1 MRCWPVRH
9 ARAKT
14 PLPARLEARAFLSKA
29 SGTFGPAVALR
40 LFADISAQAFL
51 GISRPPL
58 SPSAAAMAAEAPTLA
73 SLAADVRLDPST
85 SELLWAALEL
95 NPDEDL
101 EVAAAIPD
109 TVLAN
114 VIEDFRAINGL
125 SAGAAG
131 RISLV
136 FSRARAAVNSPGAP
150 SAEASHAAA
159 EVQPISN
166 LTKFK
171 FSAVL
176 DQGDDNTFVTLP
188 TLRRAELRQRHLEMT
203 GGKPPEGRAPNSEQL
218 AALEARLKTGEAPYA
233 DFAVFTPHGRRQA
246 KLHKFEAQVFVGNQL
261 TTRML
266 RGPADLSSWKAS
278 WAVFRAAM
286 IMLGEAS
293 PATLDVYEGGITQ
306 LMDF

>member
-1 MRCWPVRH
+1 
-9 ARAKT
+9 
-14 PLPARLEARAFLSKA
+14 
-29 SGTFGPAVALR
+29 
-40 LFADISAQAFL
+40 
-51 GISRPPL
+51 
-58 SPSAAAMAAEAPTLA
+58 MAAEARTLA

-114 VIEDFRAINGL
+114 VIEDFRASNGL

-159 EVQPISN
+159 EAQPTH

-203 GGKPPEGRAPNSEQL
+203 GGKPPDGRAPNSEQL
-218 AALEARLKTGEAPYA
+218 AALEARLKNGEAPYA

-246 KLHKFEAQVFVGNQL
+246 
-261 TTRML
+261 
-266 RGPADLSSWKAS
+266 
-278 WAVFRAAM
+278 
-286 IMLGEAS
+286 
-293 PATLDVYEGGITQ
+293 
-306 LMDF
+306 